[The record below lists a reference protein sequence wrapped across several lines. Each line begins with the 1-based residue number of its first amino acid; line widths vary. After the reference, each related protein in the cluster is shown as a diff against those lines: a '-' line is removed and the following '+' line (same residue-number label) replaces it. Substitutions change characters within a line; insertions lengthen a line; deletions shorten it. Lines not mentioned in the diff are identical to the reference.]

1 MAWSIRCSRWLP
13 LVVVPRLL
21 AAQGITTAALT
32 GAVTRQDGS
41 PIVGSAVTVTHE
53 GNGRRWEIVTGSS
66 GRFLLED
73 VAVGGPYRIEARA
86 IGFAPAAR
94 ADIVL
99 ALGQRVAV
107 EFALDPAPLE
117 LPELSVSATRDPAL
131 DRGRTG
137 PAEVI
142 DAGTI
147 ARLPN
152 PRRDFLHLTLLSPQV
167 ASSPSSVFSR
177 TGGIAIGGQSRMANS
192 FRIDGGLNH
201 DLYRGGL
208 PGRETLPRPI
218 SLEAIEEIQ
227 VHPAPFDVRHAGFTG
242 GLVNA
247 VTRSG
252 SNTVHGSAFAFLAD
266 RALVGKNAVGDEAG
280 DFSTWQFGG
289 SVSGP
294 LFRDRAHYYVSLD
307 FQRRT
312 VADPGPLITDT
323 VAGADTALI
332 GIGYASA
339 VRFQDI
345 LRDAYGLDPGSL
357 GPVDG
362 PQPAEDVFGKLSFQL
377 GTNSHL
383 EASHHYRHGDAL
395 RSPER
400 RFGLYALSS
409 VAQRN
414 LSTTHSSRLIWT
426 SLLGGRWSNELI
438 VSHLRVRDRC
448 EPGGTYPRINVVADR
463 GLLGAGPGA
472 RCPTESFGQDVLE
485 ATENLTIGLGDHAVT
500 LGARGELLHFTD
512 GVLVSSPGT
521 WRFRS
526 LEALEAGRAAGYS
539 RAFYGPADSGDVDFR
554 VRQIGV
560 YAQDRWTPV
569 RGLTLTA
576 GLRVDVPFLPDP
588 IPTHA
593 ALRADLGVDT
603 GQLPGGGLVWSPRVG
618 INYDLRGEGRTFF
631 RGGIGIFSGHP
642 PYTWVGS
649 GYHDSG
655 RELFVT
661 CAGPQVP
668 PFDPNDQPVGC
679 ADGGGAFPQLSF
691 FEPGVDL
698 PRTFKAAVGVDQR
711 LPGDAVGTL
720 DLLYTRAVKQ
730 LYLSDANLGPPVG
743 AAAGEGGRPLWG
755 TFSPGGPVVTPAR
768 LSPAFRTVIRVSNR
782 AGDDAISL
790 SARIRKRFGAGFEG
804 GALYAYTRARDRMSF
819 IVFETRGNLD
829 FTPLDGTLEDRRLT
843 TSVFEI
849 PHRVQVYTV
858 IPLPL
863 RALLSLTYAGASG
876 TPFTYVVD
884 GDANADGLGSLQPND
899 VVYVPRSAVPGGD
912 IRLVEADPQGTLAPA
927 PASEY
932 ARLEAFIRAD
942 PCLREHRGRLLSRN
956 SCRNPWFGSLN
967 ARLSKALPTRDG
979 QSLELAVDL
988 YNLLNLFS
996 TKWGQYRVTFSNNPS
1011 VPMLRLTGYDAT
1023 GGRGVYQL
1031 ALPARNEIQD
1041 FESRWQAEISVR
1053 YVF

>member
-1 MAWSIRCSRWLP
+1 ML
-13 LVVVPRLL
+13 LVTLPRLL
-21 AAQGITTAALT
+21 AAQGITTAAIT

-41 PIVGSAVTVTHE
+41 PIAGSDVTVTHQA
-53 GNGRRWEIVTGSS
+53 NGRRWELVTGSR

-73 VAVGGPYRIEARA
+73 VTVGGPYRIEARA

-94 ADIVL
+94 TGVVL
-99 ALGQRVAV
+99 SLGQRVAV
-107 EFALDPAPLE
+107 DFALAPAPLE
-117 LPELSVSATRDPAL
+117 LPELTVSAIPDPAL
-131 DRGRTG
+131 DAGRTG
-137 PAEVI
+137 PAEII
-142 DAGTI
+142 DATTI

-177 TGGIAIGGQSRMANS
+177 TGGIVIGGQGRMINS

-218 SLEAIEEIQ
+218 SLEALEEIQ
-227 VHPAPFDVRHAGFTG
+227 VHAAPFDVRHGGFTG

-247 VTRSG
+247 VTKSG
-252 SNTVHGSAFAFLAD
+252 SNAVNGSAFVFLAD
-266 RALVGKNAVGDEAG
+266 RALVGKNAAGDEVGD
-280 DFSTWQFGG
+280 FTSWQFGG

-294 LFRDRAHYYVSLD
+294 LLRDRAHYYLNVDL
-307 FQRRT
+307 QRRS

-332 GIGYASA
+332 GISYASA
-339 VRFQDI
+339 ARFREI
-345 LRDAYGLDPGSL
+345 LRDTYGLDPGSL
-357 GPVDG
+357 GPVDA
-362 PQPAEDVFGKLSFQL
+362 PQPAEDIFGKVSFQL

-400 RFGLYALSS
+400 RFGLYALST

-414 LSTTHSSRLIWT
+414 LSATHSSRLIWT

-438 VSHLRVRDRC
+438 LSYVRVRDRC
-448 EPGGTYPRINVVADR
+448 EPGGTSPRINALADR
-463 GLLGAGPGA
+463 GLLSAGPGA
-472 RCPTESFGQDVLE
+472 RCPTESFGQDVVE
-485 ATENLTIGLGDHAVT
+485 ATENLTIGLGDHVVT
-500 LGARGELLHFTD
+500 VGARGELLHFTD

-521 WRFRS
+521 WRFRN
-526 LEALEAGRAAGYS
+526 LDALETGRASAYS
-539 RAFYGPADSGDVDFR
+539 RAFYGSSDSSGVDFR

-560 YAQDRWTPV
+560 YAQDRWAPI
-569 RGLTLTA
+569 RGLTLNA
-576 GLRVDVPFLPDP
+576 GLRLDVPFLPDR
-588 IPTHA
+588 IATNA
-593 ALRADLGVDT
+593 ALQDALGIDT
-603 GQLPGGGLVWSPRVG
+603 GALPSGNLLWSPRLG
-618 INYDLRGEGRTFF
+618 INYDLQGEGRTFV
-631 RGGIGIFSGHP
+631 RGGVGLFSGHP

-649 GYHDSG
+649 AYHDSG
-655 RELFVT
+655 RELFVSCT
-661 CAGPQVP
+661 GPLVP
-668 PFDPNDQPVGC
+668 AFDPNNQSVSC

-691 FEPGVDL
+691 FDPGVEF
-698 PRTFKAAVGVDQR
+698 PRTLKLSVGVDQR

-720 DLLYTRAVKQ
+720 DLLYTRGVDQ
-730 LYLSDANLGPPVG
+730 WYLSDANLGPPVG
-743 AAAGEGGRPLWG
+743 VAAGEGGRPLYG
-755 TFSPGGPVVTPAR
+755 SFSSTGAAVTTAR
-768 LSPAFRTVIRVSNR
+768 LSPAFRTVVEVSNR
-782 AGDDAISL
+782 SGDEALSL
-790 SARIRKRFGAGFEG
+790 SAQVRKRFGGGFEG
-804 GALYAYTRARDRMSF
+804 GALYAHTRARDRMSF

-829 FTPLDGTLEDRRLT
+829 FNPLDGTLEDRRLT

-849 PHRVQVYTV
+849 PHRVHLYGL

-863 RALLSLTYAGASG
+863 RALLSLTYVGASG
-876 TPFTYVVD
+876 APFTYVID
-884 GDANADGLGSLQPND
+884 GDANADGLGILQPND
-899 VVYVPRSAVPGGD
+899 VVYVPRNVVAGGD
-912 IRLVEADPQGTLAPA
+912 IVLVQPDAQGRLVPA

-932 ARLEAFIRAD
+932 ANLDSFIQAD

-967 ARLSKALPTRDG
+967 ARLSKAIPTARG
-979 QSLELAVDL
+979 QSLELTVDV
-988 YNLLNLFS
+988 YNLLNLIS
-996 TKWGQYRVTFSNNPS
+996 REWGQYRATFGNNPS
-1011 VPMLRLTGYDAT
+1011 VAMLRLAGYDPS

-1041 FESRWQAEISVR
+1041 FESRWQAEISLR